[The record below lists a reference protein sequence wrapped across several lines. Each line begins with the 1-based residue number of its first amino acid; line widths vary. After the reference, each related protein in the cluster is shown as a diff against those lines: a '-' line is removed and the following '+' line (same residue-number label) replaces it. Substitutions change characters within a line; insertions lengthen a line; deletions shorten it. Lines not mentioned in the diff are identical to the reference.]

1 MPAEILIAVALLF
14 AVATGA
20 NDGGAL
26 LAPGLRVPG
35 LGLLP
40 AAAILI
46 AATVVVPL
54 VTAAPVAHTL
64 ASDLVTGVGDGSVA
78 LLVAFVVAVV
88 VVSVLTAQGLP
99 TSLILAIISATVGAG
114 LGLAVPVSW
123 ASLWWVLLIAA
134 VAPLVGMML
143 ALMVSM
149 AWGTRGR
156 YLPTMRRGH
165 VLAFSAQSLAYGA
178 NDGQKIVVLLLAAG
192 LATPD
197 GRLAW
202 WWYLL
207 LGLAFAAGVAL
218 GLPRI
223 AGTVGTGILNA
234 GPAHIVSG
242 EFAAA
247 GAVLG
252 SAALGAPVSM
262 TQALVGGLLGAG
274 LRESSRRIRWQV
286 VRALGLAWLVTLP
299 LSFGLAAL
307 TGLVVA
313 ALQ

>member
-1 MPAEILIAVALLF
+1 M
-14 AVATGA
+14 
-20 NDGGAL
+20 
-26 LAPGLRVPG
+26 
-35 LGLLP
+35 
-40 AAAILI
+40 
-46 AATVVVPL
+46 
-54 VTAAPVAHTL
+54 
-64 ASDLVTGVGDGSVA
+64 
-78 LLVAFVVAVV
+78 
-88 VVSVLTAQGLP
+88 
-99 TSLILAIISATVGAG
+99 
-114 LGLAVPVSW
+114 
-123 ASLWWVLLIAA
+123 
-134 VAPLVGMML
+134 
-143 ALMVSM
+143 
-149 AWGTRGR
+149 
-156 YLPTMRRGH
+156 
-165 VLAFSAQSLAYGA
+165 
-178 NDGQKIVVLLLAAG
+178 
-192 LATPD
+192 
-197 GRLAW
+197 
-202 WWYLL
+202 
-207 LGLAFAAGVAL
+207 
-218 GLPRI
+218 PRI